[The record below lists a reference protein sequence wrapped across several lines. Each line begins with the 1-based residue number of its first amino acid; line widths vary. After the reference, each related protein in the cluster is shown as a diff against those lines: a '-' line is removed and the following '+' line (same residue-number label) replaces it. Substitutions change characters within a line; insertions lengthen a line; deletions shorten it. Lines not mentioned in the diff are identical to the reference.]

1 MMLRPGLIG
10 LFILMA
16 GPANAATFARIAP
29 FLTPI
34 PNPPQFAPGVVVSTS
49 GFERADALVLPV
61 AASANPAA
69 RSTLI
74 RDLTVP
80 EPMVWAELALGFAIV
95 GVLVRRRKPSVVAA

>member
-10 LFILMA
+10 LSILMA

-29 FLTPI
+29 NLTPS
-34 PNPPQFAPGVVVSTS
+34 PPQFAPVPVASAT
-49 GFERADALVLPV
+49 GFERADAVVLPA
-61 AASANPAA
+61 AASVNPAA
-69 RSTLI
+69 RPALV